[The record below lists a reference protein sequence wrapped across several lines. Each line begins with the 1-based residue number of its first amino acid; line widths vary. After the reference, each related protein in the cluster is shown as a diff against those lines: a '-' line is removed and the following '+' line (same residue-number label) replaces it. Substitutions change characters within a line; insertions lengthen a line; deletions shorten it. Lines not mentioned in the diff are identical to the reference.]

1 MLPNLCTA
9 YSYHDWFE
17 IQVKSQVI
25 SLPCRE
31 CAAVHSSTLFSL
43 FCVRKNSYDLL
54 TSTLGN
60 GLKKEGGTHVASS
73 SSPVWVGPPKWQDLH
88 AQFSHCILTGYILT
102 KHGFKRQI
110 KMFMIRL
117 TLGKNLSLL
126 WRVKRV
132 SSQPTFW
139 KVITWHNMVPKD
151 QSKCSWLDS
160 LWEEIC
166 HLYDMWKVFHLN
178 QHFERL

>member
-1 MLPNLCTA
+1 MSQEQFGNPNYFPLSWAERSVQVRCRMLPNLWTS

-54 TSTLGN
+54 TPTLGN

-88 AQFSHCILTGYILT
+88 AQFLHCILTGCILT

-110 KMFMIRL
+110 KIFMVRF
-117 TLGKNLSLL
+117 TLGKTLSIV
-126 WRVKRV
+126 WHVKRV
-132 SSQPTFW
+132 SS
-139 KVITWHNMVPKD
+139 
-151 QSKCSWLDS
+151 
-160 LWEEIC
+160 
-166 HLYDMWKVFHLN
+166 
-178 QHFERL
+178 